1 MWIKLFILVYLYM
14 CVTIQTFV
22 ACRSALHNNTLPVLH
37 RLWDRARYWSKFTN
51 CNLLRMHFAS
61 QLGETPFE

>member
-1 MWIKLFILVYLYM
+1 M

-37 RLWDRARYWSKFTN
+37 R
-51 CNLLRMHFAS
+51 
-61 QLGETPFE
+61 